1 VRIEKAAIM
10 TTSPVPDDV
19 KQVKVHAPGLVL
31 AALALGGFAIGTTE
45 FASMSLLPDFAASLG
60 VDAPTAGHAISA
72 YALGVVVG
80 APVIAVLAARLPRRV
95 ILVALMAVFAVG
107 NLLSAL
113 APSFGWMLAFRFF
126 SGLPHG
132 AYFGVAAL
140 VAASV
145 SPPERRAQSVAM
157 VMIGLTVATIVGVPM
172 ANVVGQWIGWRWG
185 FVIVAV
191 LAAMTATAV
200 YIFAPRAPADA
211 GASPLRELGALG
223 RGRVWLTLGIGAI
236 GFGGMFCVYTYLAS
250 TMREV
255 THASAALPVVLA
267 VFGAGMTVG
276 TLVCA
281 WAADRA
287 QMPAIGGVL
296 LWSAGA
302 LALYPMATG
311 SLWTLMPVVFLIGC
325 GGGLGAVLQTRL
337 MDVAGDAQTLAAALN
352 HSAFNFANALGPWL
366 GGLAIAAGYGW
377 ASTGYVGAALA
388 LGGFAIW
395 IVAALDVRRTK
406 AALAAAE

>member
-1 VRIEKAAIM
+1 M
-10 TTSPVPDDV
+10 SSNPVPDV
-19 KQVKVHAPGLVL
+19 QQVKVHAPGAVL

-45 FASMSLLPDFAASLG
+45 FASMSLLPDFAAGLG

-80 APVIAVLAARLPRRV
+80 APVIAVLAARLPRRI

-113 APSFGWMLAFRFF
+113 APTFGWMMAFRFF

-145 SPPERRAQSVAM
+145 APPERRAQSVAM

-185 FVIVAV
+185 FVIVAI

-200 YIFAPRAPADA
+200 YVFAPRAPADA
-211 GASPLRELGALG
+211 GASPLRELGALAK
-223 RGRVWLTLGIGAI
+223 GRVWLTLGIGAI

-276 TLVCA
+276 TLACA

-296 LWSAGA
+296 LWSAAA

-311 SLWTLMPVVFLIGC
+311 TLWTLIPVVFLIGC

-366 GGLAIAAGYGW
+366 GGLAIAAGMGW
-377 ASTGYVGAALA
+377 TSTGYVGAALA
-388 LGGFAIW
+388 LGGFTIW
-395 IVAALDVRRTK
+395 VVAALDVRRERL
-406 AALAAAE
+406 ALAAAE

>member
-1 VRIEKAAIM
+1 MTSGEIPGPTKTHAA
-10 TTSPVPDDV
+10 
-19 KQVKVHAPGLVL
+19 GLVL
-31 AALALGGFAIGTTE
+31 AALALGGFAIGTAE
-45 FASMSLLPDFAASLG
+45 FASMSLLPYFAASLG

-80 APVIAVLAARLPRRV
+80 APVIAVGAARLPRRI
-95 ILVALMAVFAVG
+95 ILVALMAVFAIG

-113 APSFGWMLAFRFF
+113 SPSFGWLLVFRFLA
-126 SGLPHG
+126 GLPHG

-145 SPPERRAQSVAM
+145 APPERRAQSVAM

-172 ANVVGQWIGWRWG
+172 ANVVGQWMGWRWG

-191 LAAMTATAV
+191 LAAMTAVAV
-200 YIFAPRAPADA
+200 YVFAPRAPADV
-211 GASPLRELGALG
+211 GASPLRELGALK

-250 TMREV
+250 TMAEV
-255 THASAALPVVLA
+255 THASPAALPVVLA

-287 QMPAIGGVL
+287 QIPAIGGVL
-296 LWSAGA
+296 LWSAAA
-302 LALYPMATG
+302 LALYPVATG

-337 MDVAGDAQTLAAALN
+337 MDVAGDAQTLAAAMN

-395 IVAALDVRRTK
+395 IVAALDVRRERRMV
-406 AALAAAE
+406 LAAAE

>member
-1 VRIEKAAIM
+1 M
-10 TTSPVPDDV
+10 SSSPVPDV
-19 KQVKVHAPGLVL
+19 QQVKVHAPGVVL

-45 FASMSLLPDFAASLG
+45 FASMSLLPDFAAGLG

-80 APVIAVLAARLPRRV
+80 APVIAVLAARLPRRI

-113 APSFGWMLAFRFF
+113 APTFGWMMAFRFF

-145 SPPERRAQSVAM
+145 APPERRAQSVAM

-191 LAAMTATAV
+191 LAALTATAV

-211 GASPLRELGALG
+211 GASPLRELGALT

-287 QMPAIGGVL
+287 QIPAIGGVL

-311 SLWTLMPVVFLIGC
+311 SLWTLIPVVFLIGC

-366 GGLAIAAGYGW
+366 GGLAIAAGMGW
-377 ASTGYVGAALA
+377 TSTGYVGAALA

-395 IVAALDVRRTK
+395 VVAALDVRRERL
-406 AALAAAE
+406 ALAAAE

>member
-1 VRIEKAAIM
+1 MTSGEIVPPAKIHAA
-10 TTSPVPDDV
+10 
-19 KQVKVHAPGLVL
+19 GLVL
-31 AALALGGFAIGTTE
+31 AALALGGFAIGTAE
-45 FASMSLLPDFAASLG
+45 FASMSLLPYFAASLG

-80 APVIAVLAARLPRRV
+80 APVIAVGAARLPRRI

-113 APSFGWMLAFRFF
+113 SPSFGWLLVFRFLA
-126 SGLPHG
+126 GLPHG

-145 SPPERRAQSVAM
+145 APPERRAQSVAM

-172 ANVVGQWIGWRWG
+172 ANVVGQWMGWRWG

-200 YIFAPRAPADA
+200 YVYAPRDA
-211 GASPLRELGALG
+211 AHPDASPLRELGALK

-250 TMREV
+250 TMAEV
-255 THASAALPVVLA
+255 THAAPAALPVVLA

-276 TLVCA
+276 TLACA

-287 QMPAIGGVL
+287 QILAIGGVL

-337 MDVAGDAQTLAAALN
+337 MDVAGDAQTLAAAMN

-395 IVAALDVRRTK
+395 IVAALDVRTERRRT
-406 AALAAAE
+406 LAAAE

>member
-1 VRIEKAAIM
+1 M
-10 TTSPVPDDV
+10 TT
-19 KQVKVHAPGLVL
+19 KTVHPGLVL

-45 FASMSLLPDFAASLG
+45 FASMSLLPYFAKDLG

-80 APVIAVLAARLPRRV
+80 APVIAVGAARLPRRV
-95 ILVALMAVFAVG
+95 ILTVLMAVFAVG
-107 NLLSAL
+107 NLLSAV
-113 APSFGWMLAFRFF
+113 APDFNWMIAFRFF

-145 SPPERRAQSVAM
+145 APPEKRAQSVAM
-157 VMIGLTVATIVGVPM
+157 VMIGLTIATIVGVPL

-185 FVIVAV
+185 FVIVSV
-191 LAAMTATAV
+191 LASLTALSV
-200 YIFAPRAPADA
+200 WLYAPRVPADA
-211 GASPLRELGALG
+211 DASPLRELSGLA
-223 RGRVWLTLGIGAI
+223 RGRVWLTLAIGAI
-236 GFGGMFCVYTYLAS
+236 GFGGLFCVYTYLAN
-250 TMREV
+250 TLIEV
-255 THASAALPVVLA
+255 THASPAMLPVVLA

-287 QMPAIGGVL
+287 LIPAIGAIL

-302 LALYPMATG
+302 LALYPLAIG
-311 SLWTLMPVVFLIGC
+311 NLWTLLPVVFLIGC
-325 GGGLGAVLQTRL
+325 GGGLGAALQTRL
-337 MDVAGDAQTLAAALN
+337 MDVAGESQTLAAALN

-377 ASTGYVGAALA
+377 ASTGWVGVALA
-388 LGGFAIW
+388 LGGFVIW
-395 IVAALDVRRTK
+395 VVAAIDARQQQRRLTF
-406 AALAAAE
+406 APAE

>member
-1 VRIEKAAIM
+1 M
-10 TTSPVPDDV
+10 TSSPVPSTSANAGTRA
-19 KQVKVHAPGLVL
+19 KTHAAGLVL
-31 AALALGGFAIGTTE
+31 AALALGGFAIGTAE
-45 FASMSLLPDFAASLG
+45 FASMSLLPYFAASLG

-80 APVIAVLAARLPRRV
+80 APVIAVGAARLPRRI
-95 ILVALMAVFAVG
+95 ILVALMAVFTIG

-113 APSFGWMLAFRFF
+113 SPSFGWMLVFRFLT
-126 SGLPHG
+126 GLPHG

-191 LAAMTATAV
+191 LAAMTAVAV
-200 YIFAPRAPADA
+200 YVFAPRAPADA
-211 GASPLRELGALG
+211 GASPLRELGALK

-250 TMREV
+250 TMAQV
-255 THASAALPVVLA
+255 THASPAALPVVLA

-287 QMPAIGGVL
+287 QIPAIGGVL
-296 LWSAGA
+296 LWSAAA

-337 MDVAGDAQTLAAALN
+337 MDVAGDAQTLAAAMN

-395 IVAALDVRRTK
+395 IVAALDVRRERRMV
-406 AALAAAE
+406 LSAAE

>member
-1 VRIEKAAIM
+1 VCIEKAATM
-10 TTSPVPDDV
+10 TSSPVLDDV

-80 APVIAVLAARLPRRV
+80 APVIAVLAARLPRRI

-113 APSFGWMLAFRFF
+113 APTFGWMLAFRFF

-255 THASAALPVVLA
+255 THASAALPMMLA

-276 TLVCA
+276 TLACA

-287 QMPAIGGVL
+287 QIPAIGGVL

-311 SLWTLMPVVFLIGC
+311 SLWTLIPVVFLIGC

-395 IVAALDVRRTK
+395 IVAALDVRSERLR
-406 AALAAAE
+406 ALAAE